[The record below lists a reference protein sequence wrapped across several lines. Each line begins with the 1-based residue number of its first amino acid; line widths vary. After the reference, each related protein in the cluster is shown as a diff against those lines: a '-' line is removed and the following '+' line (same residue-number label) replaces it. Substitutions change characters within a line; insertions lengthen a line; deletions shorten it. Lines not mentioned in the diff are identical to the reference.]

1 MGYHTD
7 KCLIGWVVMKKKIPN
22 EEKYIKMYFRIVKL
36 ILCIIILIFL
46 MIICVVACGDK
57 CEVFGVGLNFETIEF
72 SAILSLIGIF
82 AAGAVILPKV
92 FLRREV
98 KECVLE
104 EMENTVKER
113 VERECQKYVE

>member
-7 KCLIGWVVMKKKIPN
+7 KFLILGMFMKKKIPN

-57 CEVFGVGLNFETIEF
+57 CEVFRVGLNFKTIEF
-72 SAILSLIGIF
+72 S
-82 AAGAVILPKV
+82 VILT
-92 FLRREV
+92 
-98 KECVLE
+98 C
-104 EMENTVKER
+104 
-113 VERECQKYVE
+113 